1 VPETLLNVLEGFYDG
16 LPETVHDDLLFMMVM
31 LSDEDL
37 IVDELADTDERARTL
52 FSARTFIGR
61 IGNLINAVSIFDVYF
76 ALDPSERFG
85 LDRSQ
90 RERCGPE
97 GKATQ
102 SGVHNSYADR
112 TRDILA
118 AKHVWME
125 LRRTTLSPEAIATAL
140 VPVNSTSVVGT
151 PPRDTGQKRWGDA

>member
-1 VPETLLNVLEGFYDG
+1 VPETLLDVLEGFYDG

-37 IVDELADTDERARTL
+37 IVDELADADERARTL

-61 IGNLINAVSIFDVYF
+61 IGNLINAASIFDVYF
-76 ALDPSERFG
+76 ALDASERFG

-97 GKATQ
+97 GATL
-102 SGVHNSYADR
+102 SSVHNGYADR

-118 AKHVWME
+118 AKRVWIE